1 MVRFSLAAVLVAAGV
16 IAAMPALGQQKRASD
31 HETISGMV
39 GDKKSGNRVTITYGR
54 PNAKGRQ
61 IWGGLVPYGKAW
73 RTGADEAT
81 TLTTQQPIKIGND
94 TIPAGTYT
102 LYTVPTDK
110 DAKLAFSKKTG
121 GWGIPVNEK
130 EDLVRVDMKREPL
143 DKKVDQFTM
152 AITGG
157 ATSGTI
163 KMMWENAQYS
173 VEFANAK

>member
-1 MVRFSLAAVLVAAGV
+1 MVRFSFAVVLMTAGV
-16 IAAMPALGQQKRASD
+16 IAALPAVGQQPRQSP
-31 HETISGMV
+31 HETISAV
-39 GDKKSGNRVTITYGR
+39 IGDKKSGNRVTITYGR

-73 RTGADEAT
+73 RAGADEAT
-81 TLTTQQPIKIGND
+81 TLTTQQAIKIGND

-102 LYTVPTDK
+102 LYTVPTEK

-130 EDLVRVDMKREPL
+130 EDLVRVDMKKEPL
-143 DKKVDQFTM
+143 DKKVDQFTIVIGS
-152 AITGG
+152 AG
-157 ATSGTI
+157 ATGSI